1 MGADRHCLWS
11 GSLAVVLEHQLF
23 YSVAY
28 NNVIV
33 FFRIVPIPHND
44 DILREVATWSMEQW
58 GADFP
63 NDTIDT
69 YVSLYKDSIA
79 STSGL
84 PRVFVALDD
93 NDTPIGTI
101 TCIDDDELPDA
112 IEEGPWLA
120 ALFVLPECRQ
130 SGIGQALVDAVVQ
143 HARSCGFNK
152 LYLYTERH
160 VAWYEKMGWA
170 VVREATLSDHVVT
183 VMTRSL

>member
-1 MGADRHCLWS
+1 
-11 GSLAVVLEHQLF
+11 VVLKHQLF
-23 YSVAY
+23 LSVAY

-33 FFRIVPIPHND
+33 IFRIVSIPPND
-44 DILREVATWSMEQW
+44 EILHEVATWSMEQW
-58 GADFP
+58 GVDFP
-63 NDTIDT
+63 HDTIDT
-69 YVSLYKDSIA
+69 YVNLYKESIA
-79 STSGL
+79 SSSGL
-84 PRVFVALDD
+84 PRVFVALDN

-101 TCIDDDELPDA
+101 TCIDDDELPNA
-112 IEEGPWLA
+112 LEEGPWLA

-143 HARSCGFNK
+143 HARSCGYSK

-160 VAWYEKMGWA
+160 VAWYEKLGWT